1 MKYVI
6 KALLFLLMFSLG
18 VFFGFLGG
26 IKYSGNKLNVAVQ
39 HCPAVQKMKV
49 EQIVQF
55 VKCLNDGDV
64 P

>member
-1 MKYVI
+1 
-6 KALLFLLMFSLG
+6 MFSLG